1 VYVLFFLLSLTASS
15 ALQISRIF
23 ALSARS
29 SAMSTL
35 VEISAQVLANDDR
48 VSAHVYAIS
57 AIKASMPIQTLSDSI
72 AKYR

>member
-1 VYVLFFLLSLTASS
+1 
-15 ALQISRIF
+15 
-23 ALSARS
+23 
-29 SAMSTL
+29 MSTL
-35 VEISAQVLANDDR
+35 AEISAQILANDDR